1 MFFCPLVEASPEAQ
15 ADIRL
20 LRNQEDVRKYMYTA
34 HEISPHEH
42 ENWLKSLHGNSRQSV
57 FVVMHEDKAVGV
69 VSLNAINATQKTA
82 DWAFY
87 LDAGLQG
94 KGLGSLVEF
103 WMLDYAFGEAGL
115 DKLNCEVLETNPA
128 VVKMHQKFG
137 FTIEGVRRKNI
148 LKDGKRIDVVLLGIT
163 KEEWLTH
170 RPSVEPLILRL
181 KRKP

>member
-1 MFFCPLVEASPEAQ
+1 MLFRPLIEASPKVQ
-15 ADIRL
+15 ADIRI

-34 HEISPHEH
+34 HEISVQEH

-57 FVVMHEDKAVGV
+57 FIAIHEDRAAGV
-69 VSLNAINATQKTA
+69 VSLNAINVVQKTA

-115 DKLNCEVLETNPA
+115 EKLNCEVLETNPA

-137 FTIEGVRRKNI
+137 FTVEGVRRKNI
-148 LKDGKRIDVVLLGIT
+148 LRGGERLDVVLLGIT
-163 KEEWLTH
+163 KDEWLAH
-170 RPSVEPLILRL
+170 RPSVQPLIERL
-181 KRKP
+181 KRKQ